1 MLKTATLTI
10 VTGAV
15 SALFALNA
23 DALPLASAKQQA
35 GTVNILTLVRDDDD
49 DDYQPRH
56 RAASSRRT
64 TTREI
69 KLTRWA

>member
-10 VTGAV
+10 VIGAV

-35 GTVNILTLVRDDDD
+35 RYREYFDVG
-49 DDYQPRH
+49 
-56 RAASSRRT
+56 ARR
-64 TTREI
+64 
-69 KLTRWA
+69 